1 MNRLRSLFFLL
12 IWAMLVAAVQP
23 VAQAQEAPV
32 SAASRKAALLVENRA
47 GDEFKRLAALLEDQ
61 LSSRASGLGLVM
73 ISRQLV
79 TDALAKEGAGAQ
91 VDTLLSERTSALR
104 LAQSLGA
111 DFVVLASLSAV
122 SREERTFNDGNIQL
136 TSHNHVLRVA
146 YRIAEA
152 GEGGALV
159 GDTIRVSRNIRG
171 TQTAGI
177 ESTEIFNQLVDDAV
191 GGLLKAFP
199 AKVVQV
205 AKTEVGKAAS
215 IEVSIAAVPVDLTQN
230 PLQLPDLRVGVDG
243 SVAKGNFGTA
253 EVVLA
258 DVSIEIDG
266 VLVGTTPATL
276 RLAPGFHKMR
286 LARPGFR
293 TLEQVIN
300 PVAGLKLRP
309 ALQMSEAGFARWK
322 ENIAFLQSIEVNRK
336 LTDAQVKAA
345 EGFAKM
351 LEQSGYRVDFRED
364 NKIQINGKSLYDGAT
379 LQIQNRNR

>member
-1 MNRLRSLFFLL
+1 
-12 IWAMLVAAVQP
+12 
-23 VAQAQEAPV
+23 
-32 SAASRKAALLVENRA
+32 LVENRA
-47 GDEFKRLAALLEDQ
+47 GDEFKRLASQLEDQ
-61 LSSRASGLGLVM
+61 LSSRVAGMGLVL
-73 ISRQLV
+73 IGRQWV
-79 TDALAKEGAGAQ
+79 TDAIAKEGDGAR
-91 VDTLLSERTSALR
+91 VDALLSEQTSALR
-104 LAQSLGA
+104 LAQSMGA
-111 DFVVLASLSAV
+111 DFVVLASLSSV
-122 SREERTFNDGNIQL
+122 TREARTFNDGSLQV

-146 YRIAEA
+146 YKIAEA

-159 GDTIRVSRNIRG
+159 GDTVRVSRNIRG
-171 TQTAGI
+171 TQTGGV

-191 GGLLKAFP
+191 DGIVKAFP
-199 AKVVQV
+199 AKVQQV
-205 AKTEVGKAAS
+205 AKTEVSKAPW
-215 IEVSIAAVPVDLTQN
+215 IEVSVSAVPVDLTQN
-230 PLQLPDLRVGVDG
+230 PLQVPDLRIGSDG
-243 SVAKGNFGTA
+243 AVSKGNSAPA

-286 LARPGFR
+286 LTRPGFR
-293 TLEQVIN
+293 TVEQVIN

-322 ENIAFLQSIEVNRK
+322 ENIAFLQGIEVNRK

-351 LEQSGYRVDFRED
+351 LEQSGYRIDVRED